1 MDKMDRKTNVRM
13 LESIVEV
20 DGTHKVVHAT
30 LYRTYIIT
38 NGSYRRLYLYDVS
51 DFILDFSVRS
61 VATRRRYPFTFILI
75 PFYSLLQQS
84 LYIHRDIT
92 IK

>member
-1 MDKMDRKTNVRM
+1 M

>member
-1 MDKMDRKTNVRM
+1 M
-13 LESIVEV
+13 LESIVEVV

-38 NGSYRRLYLYDVS
+38 NGSYRRLYFY

>member
-13 LESIVEV
+13 L
-20 DGTHKVVHAT
+20 VHAT

-38 NGSYRRLYLYDVS
+38 NGSYRRLYFY

-61 VATRRRYPFTFILI
+61 VAVHVEGTQP
-75 PFYSLLQQS
+75 SLLF
-84 LYIHRDIT
+84 
-92 IK
+92 